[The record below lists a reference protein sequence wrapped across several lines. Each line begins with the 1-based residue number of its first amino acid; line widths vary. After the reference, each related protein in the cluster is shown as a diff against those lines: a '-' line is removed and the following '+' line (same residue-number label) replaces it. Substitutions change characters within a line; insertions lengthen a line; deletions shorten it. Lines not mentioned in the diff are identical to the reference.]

1 MPEDKNLKQI
11 LNFLHEAG
19 ELKKAYR
26 FSENLCKEKFGD
38 SSADHSW
45 RLALMS
51 FIIAGEIKAPVNILK
66 VLKIALVHDLP
77 EAITGDIDFRLIAAG
92 KITKKEKN
100 KLEAK
105 AMKKFKKLLPPKI
118 GREIYNLWL
127 EYETGETKEAKF
139 VKTLDKMESIL
150 FFNEVKNKNKID
162 VPDLIGTYGNKQ
174 VDQFPKLKNIFELV
188 KRELKNEFKK
198 TDFPWKKEYNI

>member
-1 MPEDKNLKQI
+1 MNKNKNLKQI
-11 LNFLHEAG
+11 LKFLHEAG

-26 FSENLCKEKFGD
+26 FSENLCEEKFGD

-51 FIIAGEIKAPVNILK
+51 FIIAGEIKADLDILK

-77 EAITGDIDFRLIAAG
+77 EAITGDIDFRLIAAE
-92 KITKKEKN
+92 KITKEEKN
-100 KLEAK
+100 KLEAR
-105 AMKKFKKLLPPKI
+105 AMEKFKKLLPPKI

-127 EYETGETKEAKF
+127 EYEMGKSREAKF

-150 FFNEVKNKNKID
+150 FFNEVRNKNKID
-162 VPDLIGTYGNKQ
+162 APDLIGEYGNKN
-174 VDQFPKLKNIFELV
+174 VNQFPELKNIFELV
-188 KRELKNEFKK
+188 KKELKNEFKK
-198 TDFPWKKEYNI
+198 TSFPWKKEYDI